1 MAAKTPRKKT
11 ELPEV
16 VINEQWALRNFEEVR
31 YNQRGMDKFT
41 INRNDGSTLEVLG
54 HEIAMSKAESERV
67 NHPVYQIIQYI
78 PMTFEAQPTRQVIKG
93 ELLNDQNAVVKVGEI
108 TEEHTE
114 YVQVVMW
121 IGWPGTYTDVV
132 RELGE

>member
-1 MAAKTPRKKT
+1 MATKTRAQQKK
-11 ELPEV
+11 ELKEV
-16 VINEQWALRNFEEVR
+16 VVNEQWSLRNYEEVR
-31 YNQRGMDKFT
+31 YKNRGLDKFT
-41 INRNDGSTLEVLG
+41 IYHDGTDSLEVWG

-67 NHPVYQIIQYI
+67 SHPVYQIIRYI
-78 PMTFEAQPTRQVIKG
+78 PMTFEAQPTRQVVKG
-93 ELLNDQNAVVKVGEI
+93 ELLNDSAVVKVGEI
-108 TEEHTE
+108 EKEHVE